1 MASCAACNATIF
13 FGGNRN
19 GDLRFCNAR
28 CEQNG
33 LLSIRASEIPKE
45 VVSKHLDELHRG
57 NCPKCGG
64 DGPVDVHTSY
74 RIWSA
79 LVMTQYASRPSIC
92 CQGCGT
98 KQRIGDTAFSAVLG
112 WWGFPWGILV
122 TPIWIDRNVIGFFR
136 NPDPSEPSPALEKV
150 VRLHLA
156 STVPQ
161 SVPQSRGGI

>member
-1 MASCAACNATIF
+1 MASCAACDATIF
-13 FGGNRN
+13 FGGKRN

-33 LLSIRASEIPKE
+33 LLSIRANEIPTD
-45 VVSKHLDELHRG
+45 VVSKHLGELHRG

-79 LVMTQYASRPSIC
+79 LVLTQYTSRPSIC
-92 CQGCGT
+92 CQSCGT
-98 KQRIGDTAFSAVLG
+98 KQRLGDTAFSAVLG

-122 TPIWIDRNVIGFFR
+122 TPIWIGRNVVGFFR
-136 NPDPSEPSPALEKV
+136 NPDPTEPSPALEKI

-156 STVPQ
+156 SSVPQ
-161 SVPQSRGGI
+161 SVPPSCGGM